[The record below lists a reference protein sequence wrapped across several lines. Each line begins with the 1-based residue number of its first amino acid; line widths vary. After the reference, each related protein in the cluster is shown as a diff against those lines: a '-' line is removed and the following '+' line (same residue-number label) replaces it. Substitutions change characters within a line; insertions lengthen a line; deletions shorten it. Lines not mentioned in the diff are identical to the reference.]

1 MYQVFA
7 QIQLAS
13 SIVKENI
20 KFSLKA
26 RILHHEGK
34 RKPLRKIL
42 KIMLISIS
50 TIITVMVVFLATVY
64 FVNLVS
70 NEREKGKLEDYGQKV
85 MVDGKQMNVLI
96 QGDGKETIVLL
107 PGYGTASPV
116 LDFKPLVKEL
126 SPYYRV
132 VVIEPFGYGLS
143 DDTDKVRTSQNYVD
157 EIHEC
162 LQKLNI
168 KKYTLMGHSISG
180 IYGLEYVNQYE
191 KEVQAFVGIDSSVPK
206 QETDEL
212 PVSSLQL
219 LNQSGLYRLLLKVN
233 PDQLV
238 MPKVDDQTKAQIK
251 MLTFRNFLDESQ
263 GSEADNFRNNFKNAQ
278 RLHFPKKL
286 PVVFYLA
293 DQTEKETPSWKP
305 MHEDLLKNVD
315 HGKVVTFKG
324 GHYLHHTRSKEIS
337 ADFKGF
343 LSNIESHR

>member
-1 MYQVFA
+1 
-7 QIQLAS
+7 
-13 SIVKENI
+13 
-20 KFSLKA
+20 
-26 RILHHEGK
+26 
-34 RKPLRKIL
+34 
-42 KIMLISIS
+42 MLIALC
-50 TIITVMVVFLATVY
+50 TILTVLVVFVASVY
-64 FVNLVS
+64 VVNLIS
-70 NEREKGKLEDYGQKV
+70 KEREQGKIEAYGQKV
-85 MVDGKQMNVLI
+85 LVDGKQMNVLM

-143 DDTDKVRTSQNYVD
+143 DDTDKARTSQNIVD

-168 KKYTLMGHSISG
+168 KKYTLMGHSIAG

-191 KEVQAFVGIDSSVPK
+191 KEVQAFVGIDTSVPK

-219 LNQSGLYRLLLKVN
+219 LNQSGFYRLLLKVKT
-233 PDQLV
+233 DQLV
-238 MPKVDDQTKAQIK
+238 MPNVDQQTKDQIK
-251 MLTFRNFLDESQ
+251 MLTFRNFLNESQ
-263 GSEADNFRNNFKNAQ
+263 ASEAENFTNNFKNAE
-278 RLHFPKKL
+278 RLHFPKRL

-293 DQTEKETPSWKP
+293 DQTEEETPSWKP
-305 MHEDLLKNVD
+305 MHEELLKHVD

-324 GHYLHHTRSKEIS
+324 GHYLHHTKSKEI
-337 ADFKGF
+337 ADDVREF
-343 LSNIESHR
+343 LSNNERSR

>member
-1 MYQVFA
+1 M
-7 QIQLAS
+7 
-13 SIVKENI
+13 KGRE
-20 KFSLKA
+20 
-26 RILHHEGK
+26 
-34 RKPLRKIL
+34 KPMKKIL
-42 KIMLISIS
+42 RIMLISIC
-50 TIITVMVVFLATVY
+50 TLITVMVVFLATVY
-64 FVNLVS
+64 FVNLIS
-70 NEREKGKLEDYGQKV
+70 NEREKGKIEAYGQKV
-85 MVDGKQMNVLI
+85 LVDGKQMNVLI

-116 LDFKPLVKEL
+116 LDFMPLVNEL

-143 DDTDKVRTSQNYVD
+143 DDTDKVRTSQNIVD

-168 KKYTLMGHSISG
+168 KRYTLMGHSIFG
-180 IYGLEYVNQYE
+180 IYGLEYVNQHE
-191 KEVQAFVGIDSSVPK
+191 KEVKAFVGIDNSVPK

-219 LNQSGLYRLLLKVN
+219 LHQSGFYRLIVKMN

-238 MPKVDDQTKAQIK
+238 MPNVDDQTKDQIK

-263 GSEADNFRNNFKNAQ
+263 ASEAENITNNFKNAQ
-278 RLHFPKKL
+278 RLHLPKNL

-293 DQTEKETPSWKP
+293 DETEEETTSWKP
-305 MHEDLLKNVD
+305 MHEDLLKNVE

-324 GHYLHHTRSKEIS
+324 GHYLHHTKSKEI
-337 ADFKGF
+337 ADGVRGF
-343 LSNIESHR
+343 LSNIERSC

>member
-1 MYQVFA
+1 MKK
-7 QIQLAS
+7 L
-13 SIVKENI
+13 
-20 KFSLKA
+20 
-26 RILHHEGK
+26 
-34 RKPLRKIL
+34 L
-42 KIMLISIS
+42 KIMLIVLC
-50 TIITVMVVFLATVY
+50 TILTVLVVFVASVY
-64 FVNLVS
+64 VVNLIS
-70 NEREKGKLEDYGQKV
+70 KEREQGKIEAYGQKV
-85 MVDGKQMNVLI
+85 LVDGKQMNVLI

-116 LDFKPLVKEL
+116 LDFKSLVKKL

-143 DDTDKVRTSQNYVD
+143 DDTDKARTSQNIVD

-191 KEVQAFVGIDSSVPK
+191 KEVQAFVGIDTSVPK

-219 LNQSGLYRLLLKVN
+219 LHQSGFYRLIVKMN

-263 GSEADNFRNNFKNAQ
+263 ASEAENFRNNFKNAQ

-293 DQTEKETPSWKP
+293 DQTEEETPSWKP
-305 MHEDLLKNVD
+305 MHEELMKNVD

-324 GHYLHHTRSKEIS
+324 GHYLHHTKSKEI
-337 ADFKGF
+337 ADDVREF
-343 LSNIESHR
+343 LSNNERSR

>member
-1 MYQVFA
+1 M
-7 QIQLAS
+7 
-13 SIVKENI
+13 K
-20 KFSLKA
+20 
-26 RILHHEGK
+26 
-34 RKPLRKIL
+34 KIL
-42 KIMLISIS
+42 RIMLISIC
-50 TIITVMVVFLATVY
+50 TLITVMVVFLATVY
-64 FVNLVS
+64 FVNLIS
-70 NEREKGKLEDYGQKV
+70 NEREKGKIEAYGQKV
-85 MVDGKQMNVLI
+85 LVDGKQMNVLI

-116 LDFKPLVKEL
+116 LDFMPLVNEL

-143 DDTDKVRTSQNYVD
+143 DDTDKVRTSQNIVD

-168 KKYTLMGHSISG
+168 KKYTLMGHSIFG

-191 KEVQAFVGIDSSVPK
+191 KEVKAFVGIDNSVPK

-238 MPKVDDQTKAQIK
+238 MPNVDDQTKDQIK

-263 GSEADNFRNNFKNAQ
+263 ASEAENITNNFKNAQ
-278 RLHFPKKL
+278 RLHFPKNL

-293 DQTEKETPSWKP
+293 DETEEETPSWKP

-324 GHYLHHTRSKEIS
+324 GHYLHHTKSKEIA
-337 ADFKGF
+337 ADFREF
-343 LSNIESHR
+343 LSINESHR

>member
-1 MYQVFA
+1 MKK
-7 QIQLAS
+7 L
-13 SIVKENI
+13 
-20 KFSLKA
+20 
-26 RILHHEGK
+26 
-34 RKPLRKIL
+34 L
-42 KIMLISIS
+42 KIMLIALC
-50 TIITVMVVFLATVY
+50 TILTVLVVFVASVY
-64 FVNLVS
+64 VVNLIS
-70 NEREKGKLEDYGQKV
+70 NEREQGKIEDYGQKV
-85 MVDGKQMNVLI
+85 LVDGKQMNVLI

-116 LDFKPLVKEL
+116 LDFEPLVKEL

-143 DDTDKVRTSQNYVD
+143 DDTDKVRTSQNIVD

-191 KEVQAFVGIDSSVPK
+191 KEVQAFVGIDTSVPQ

-219 LNQSGLYRLLLKVN
+219 LNQSGFYRLLLKVN

-238 MPKVDDQTKAQIK
+238 MPNVDQQTKDQIK
-251 MLTFRNFLDESQ
+251 MLTFRNFLNESQ
-263 GSEADNFRNNFKNAQ
+263 ASEAENFTNNFKNAE
-278 RLHFPKKL
+278 RLHFPKRL

-293 DQTEKETPSWKP
+293 DQTEEETPSWKP
-305 MHEDLLKNVD
+305 MHEELMKNVD

-324 GHYLHHTRSKEIS
+324 GHYLHHTKSKEI
-337 ADFKGF
+337 ADDVREF
-343 LSNIESHR
+343 LSNNERSR

>member
-1 MYQVFA
+1 MKK
-7 QIQLAS
+7 L
-13 SIVKENI
+13 
-20 KFSLKA
+20 
-26 RILHHEGK
+26 
-34 RKPLRKIL
+34 L
-42 KIMLISIS
+42 KIMLIALC
-50 TIITVMVVFLATVY
+50 TILTVLVVFVASVY
-64 FVNLVS
+64 VVNLIS
-70 NEREKGKLEDYGQKV
+70 NEREQGKIEDYGQKV
-85 MVDGKQMNVLI
+85 LVDGKQMNVLI

-116 LDFKPLVKEL
+116 LDFEPLVKEL

-143 DDTDKVRTSQNYVD
+143 DDTDKVRTSQNIVD

-168 KKYTLMGHSISG
+168 KKYTLMGHSIAG

-191 KEVQAFVGIDSSVPK
+191 KEVQAFVGIDTSVPK

-219 LNQSGLYRLLLKVN
+219 LHQSGFYRLIVKMN
-233 PDQLV
+233 PEQLV

-263 GSEADNFRNNFKNAQ
+263 ASEAENFRNNFKNAQ

-286 PVVFYLA
+286 PVAFYLA
-293 DQTEKETPSWKP
+293 DQTEKETPNWKP
-305 MHEDLLKNVD
+305 MHEELLKNVD
-315 HGKVVTFKG
+315 HGKIVTFKG
-324 GHYLHHTRSKEIS
+324 GHYLHHTKSKEI
-337 ADFKGF
+337 ADDVREF
-343 LSNIESHR
+343 LSNNERSR

>member
-1 MYQVFA
+1 M
-7 QIQLAS
+7 
-13 SIVKENI
+13 K
-20 KFSLKA
+20 
-26 RILHHEGK
+26 
-34 RKPLRKIL
+34 KIL
-42 KIMLISIS
+42 RIMLISIC
-50 TIITVMVVFLATVY
+50 TLITVMVVFLATVY
-64 FVNLVS
+64 FVNLIS
-70 NEREKGKLEDYGQKV
+70 NEREKGKIEAYGQKV
-85 MVDGKQMNVLI
+85 LVDGKQMNVLI
-96 QGDGKETIVLL
+96 QGDGKETIILL

-116 LDFKPLVKEL
+116 LDFMPLVNEL

-143 DDTDKVRTSQNYVD
+143 DDTDKVRTSQNIVD

-168 KKYTLMGHSISG
+168 KRYTLMGHSIFG

-191 KEVQAFVGIDSSVPK
+191 KEVKAFVGIDNSVPK

-219 LNQSGLYRLLLKVN
+219 LHQSGFYRLIVKMN

-238 MPKVDDQTKAQIK
+238 MPNVDDQTKDQIK

-263 GSEADNFRNNFKNAQ
+263 ASEAENITNNFKNAQ
-278 RLHFPKKL
+278 RLHFPKNL

-293 DQTEKETPSWKP
+293 DETEEETPSWKP

-324 GHYLHHTRSKEIS
+324 GHYLHHTKSKEIA
-337 ADFKGF
+337 ADFREF
-343 LSNIESHR
+343 LSINESHR

>member
-20 KFSLKA
+20 KCSLKA

-34 RKPLRKIL
+34 RNRLKKIL

-64 FVNLVS
+64 FVNLIS
-70 NEREKGKLEDYGQKV
+70 NEREKGKIEDYGQKV

-96 QGDGKETIVLL
+96 QGDGKETIVLI

-191 KEVQAFVGIDSSVPK
+191 KEVQAFVGIDSSVPR

-219 LNQSGLYRLLLKVN
+219 LNQSGFYRLLLKVK

-251 MLTFRNFLDESQ
+251 MLTFRNFMDESQ
-263 GSEADNFRNNFKNAQ
+263 ASEADNFRNNFKNAQ

-315 HGKVVTFKG
+315 DGKVVTFKG
-324 GHYLHHTRSKEIS
+324 GHYLHHTRSKEIA

-343 LSNIESHR
+343 LSEIESNR

>member
-1 MYQVFA
+1 
-7 QIQLAS
+7 
-13 SIVKENI
+13 
-20 KFSLKA
+20 
-26 RILHHEGK
+26 
-34 RKPLRKIL
+34 
-42 KIMLISIS
+42 MLIALC
-50 TIITVMVVFLATVY
+50 TILTVLVVFVASVY
-64 FVNLVS
+64 VVNLIS
-70 NEREKGKLEDYGQKV
+70 NEREQGKIEDYGQKV
-85 MVDGKQMNVLI
+85 LVDGKQMNVLI

-116 LDFKPLVKEL
+116 LDFEPLVKEL

-143 DDTDKVRTSQNYVD
+143 DDTDKVRTSQNIVD

-191 KEVQAFVGIDSSVPK
+191 KEVQAFVGIDTSVPQ

-219 LNQSGLYRLLLKVN
+219 LNQSGFYRLLLKVN

-238 MPKVDDQTKAQIK
+238 MPNVDQQTKDQIK
-251 MLTFRNFLDESQ
+251 MLTFRNFLNESQ
-263 GSEADNFRNNFKNAQ
+263 ASEAENFTNNFKNAE
-278 RLHFPKKL
+278 RLHFPKRL

-293 DQTEKETPSWKP
+293 DQTEEETPSWKP
-305 MHEDLLKNVD
+305 MHEELMKNVD

-324 GHYLHHTRSKEIS
+324 GHYLHHTKSKEI
-337 ADFKGF
+337 ADDVREF
-343 LSNIESHR
+343 LSNNERSR

>member
-1 MYQVFA
+1 MKK
-7 QIQLAS
+7 L
-13 SIVKENI
+13 
-20 KFSLKA
+20 
-26 RILHHEGK
+26 
-34 RKPLRKIL
+34 L
-42 KIMLISIS
+42 KIMLIALC
-50 TIITVMVVFLATVY
+50 TILTVLVVFVASVY
-64 FVNLVS
+64 VVNLIS
-70 NEREKGKLEDYGQKV
+70 NEREQGKIEAYGQKV
-85 MVDGKQMNVLI
+85 LVDGKQMNVLI

-143 DDTDKVRTSQNYVD
+143 DDTDKARTSQNIVD

-191 KEVQAFVGIDSSVPK
+191 KEVQAFVGIDTSVPK

-219 LNQSGLYRLLLKVN
+219 LHQSGFYRLIVKMN
-233 PDQLV
+233 PEQLV

-263 GSEADNFRNNFKNAQ
+263 ASEAENFRNNFKNAQ

-286 PVVFYLA
+286 PVAFYLA
-293 DQTEKETPSWKP
+293 DQTEKETPNWKP
-305 MHEDLLKNVD
+305 MHEELLKNVD

-324 GHYLHHTRSKEIS
+324 GHYLHHTKSKEI
-337 ADFKGF
+337 ADDVREF
-343 LSNIESHR
+343 LSNNERSR

>member
-1 MYQVFA
+1 
-7 QIQLAS
+7 
-13 SIVKENI
+13 
-20 KFSLKA
+20 
-26 RILHHEGK
+26 
-34 RKPLRKIL
+34 
-42 KIMLISIS
+42 MLIALC
-50 TIITVMVVFLATVY
+50 TILTVLVVFVASVY
-64 FVNLVS
+64 VVNLIS
-70 NEREKGKLEDYGQKV
+70 EEREQGKIEAYGQKV
-85 MVDGKQMNVLI
+85 LVDGKQMNVLI

-143 DDTDKVRTSQNYVD
+143 DDTDKARTSQNIVD

-191 KEVQAFVGIDSSVPK
+191 KEVQAFVGIDTSVPQ

-219 LNQSGLYRLLLKVN
+219 LNQSGFYRLLLKVN

-238 MPKVDDQTKAQIK
+238 MPNVDQQTKDQIK
-251 MLTFRNFLDESQ
+251 MLTFRNFLNESQ
-263 GSEADNFRNNFKNAQ
+263 ASEAENFTNNFKNAE
-278 RLHFPKKL
+278 RLHFPKRL

-293 DQTEKETPSWKP
+293 DQTEEETPSWKP
-305 MHEDLLKNVD
+305 MHEELLKNVD

-324 GHYLHHTRSKEIS
+324 GHYLHHTKSKEI
-337 ADFKGF
+337 ADDVREF
-343 LSNIESHR
+343 LSNNERSR

>member
-1 MYQVFA
+1 MKK
-7 QIQLAS
+7 L
-13 SIVKENI
+13 
-20 KFSLKA
+20 
-26 RILHHEGK
+26 
-34 RKPLRKIL
+34 L
-42 KIMLISIS
+42 KIMLIALC
-50 TIITVMVVFLATVY
+50 TILTVLAVFVASVY
-64 FVNLVS
+64 VVNLIS
-70 NEREKGKLEDYGQKV
+70 KEREQGKIEAYGQKV
-85 MVDGKQMNVLI
+85 LVDGKHMNVLI

-126 SPYYRV
+126 SPDYRV

-143 DDTDKVRTSQNYVD
+143 DDTDKARTSQNIVD

-168 KKYTLMGHSISG
+168 KKYTLMGHSIAG

-191 KEVQAFVGIDSSVPK
+191 KEVQAFVGIDTSVPQ

-219 LNQSGLYRLLLKVN
+219 LNQSGFYRLLLKVN

-238 MPKVDDQTKAQIK
+238 MPNVDQQMKDQIK
-251 MLTFRNFLDESQ
+251 MLTFRNFLNESQ
-263 GSEADNFRNNFKNAQ
+263 ASEAENFTNNFKNAE
-278 RLHFPKKL
+278 RLHFPKRL

-293 DQTEKETPSWKP
+293 NQTEEETPSWKP
-305 MHEDLLKNVD
+305 MHEELLKNVD

-324 GHYLHHTRSKEIS
+324 GHYLHHTKSKEI
-337 ADFKGF
+337 ADDVREF
-343 LSNIESHR
+343 LSNNERSR

>member
-1 MYQVFA
+1 
-7 QIQLAS
+7 
-13 SIVKENI
+13 
-20 KFSLKA
+20 
-26 RILHHEGK
+26 
-34 RKPLRKIL
+34 
-42 KIMLISIS
+42 MLIALC
-50 TIITVMVVFLATVY
+50 TILTVLAVFVASVY
-64 FVNLVS
+64 VVNLIS
-70 NEREKGKLEDYGQKV
+70 KEREQGKIEAYGQKV
-85 MVDGKQMNVLI
+85 LVDGKHMNVLI

-126 SPYYRV
+126 SPDYRV

-143 DDTDKVRTSQNYVD
+143 DDTDKARTSQNIVD

-168 KKYTLMGHSISG
+168 KKYTLMGHSIAG

-191 KEVQAFVGIDSSVPK
+191 KEVQAFVGIDTSVPQ

-219 LNQSGLYRLLLKVN
+219 LNQSGFYRLLLKVN

-238 MPKVDDQTKAQIK
+238 MPNVDQQMKDQIK
-251 MLTFRNFLDESQ
+251 MLTFRNFLNESQ
-263 GSEADNFRNNFKNAQ
+263 ASEAENFTNNFKNAE
-278 RLHFPKKL
+278 RLHFPKRL

-293 DQTEKETPSWKP
+293 NQTEEETPSWKP
-305 MHEDLLKNVD
+305 MHEELLKNVD

-324 GHYLHHTRSKEIS
+324 GHYLHHTKSKEI
-337 ADFKGF
+337 ADDVREF
-343 LSNIESHR
+343 LSNNERSR

>member
-1 MYQVFA
+1 MKK
-7 QIQLAS
+7 L
-13 SIVKENI
+13 
-20 KFSLKA
+20 
-26 RILHHEGK
+26 
-34 RKPLRKIL
+34 L
-42 KIMLISIS
+42 KIMLIVLC
-50 TIITVMVVFLATVY
+50 TILTVLVVFVASVY
-64 FVNLVS
+64 VVNLIS
-70 NEREKGKLEDYGQKV
+70 KEREQGKIEAYGQKV
-85 MVDGKQMNVLI
+85 LVDGKQMNVLI

-143 DDTDKVRTSQNYVD
+143 DDTDKARTSQNIVD

-191 KEVQAFVGIDSSVPK
+191 KEVQAFVGIDTSVPK

-219 LNQSGLYRLLLKVN
+219 LHQSGFYRLIVKMN
-233 PDQLV
+233 PEQLV
-238 MPKVDDQTKAQIK
+238 MPNVDQQTKDQIK
-251 MLTFRNFLDESQ
+251 MLTFRNFLNESQ
-263 GSEADNFRNNFKNAQ
+263 ASEAGNFTNNFKNAE
-278 RLHFPKKL
+278 RLHFPKRL

-293 DQTEKETPSWKP
+293 DQTEEETPSWKP
-305 MHEDLLKNVD
+305 MHEELLKNVD

-324 GHYLHHTRSKEIS
+324 GHYLHHTKSKEI
-337 ADFKGF
+337 ADDVREF
-343 LSNIESHR
+343 LSNNERSR

>member
-1 MYQVFA
+1 M
-7 QIQLAS
+7 
-13 SIVKENI
+13 K
-20 KFSLKA
+20 
-26 RILHHEGK
+26 
-34 RKPLRKIL
+34 KIL
-42 KIMLISIS
+42 RIMLISIG

-64 FVNLVS
+64 FVNLIS
-70 NEREKGKLEDYGQKV
+70 NEREKGKIEAYGQKV
-85 MVDGKQMNVLI
+85 LVDGKQMNVLI

-116 LDFKPLVKEL
+116 LDFEPLVKEL

-143 DDTDKVRTSQNYVD
+143 DDTDKARTSQNIVD

-191 KEVQAFVGIDSSVPK
+191 KEVQAFVGIDTSVPK

-219 LNQSGLYRLLLKVN
+219 LNQSGFYRLLLKVN

-238 MPKVDDQTKAQIK
+238 MPNVDQQTKDQIK
-251 MLTFRNFLDESQ
+251 MLTFRNFLNESQ
-263 GSEADNFRNNFKNAQ
+263 ASEAENFTNNFQNAE
-278 RLHFPKKL
+278 RLHFPKRL

-293 DQTEKETPSWKP
+293 DQTEEETPSWKP
-305 MHEDLLKNVD
+305 MHEELLKNVD
-315 HGKVVTFKG
+315 NGKVVTFKG
-324 GHYLHHTRSKEIS
+324 GHYLHHTKSKEI
-337 ADFKGF
+337 ADDVRSF
-343 LSNIESHR
+343 LSNIERSR

>member
-1 MYQVFA
+1 M
-7 QIQLAS
+7 
-13 SIVKENI
+13 K
-20 KFSLKA
+20 
-26 RILHHEGK
+26 
-34 RKPLRKIL
+34 KIL
-42 KIMLISIS
+42 RIMLISIC
-50 TIITVMVVFLATVY
+50 TIVTVMVVFLAAVY
-64 FVNLVS
+64 FVNLIS
-70 NEREKGKLEDYGQKV
+70 NEREKGKIEDYGQKV
-85 MVDGKQMNVLI
+85 LVDGKQMNVLI

-116 LDFKPLVKEL
+116 LDFMPLVNEL

-143 DDTDKVRTSQNYVD
+143 DDTDKVRTSQNIVD

-168 KKYTLMGHSISG
+168 KKYTLMGHSIFG

-191 KEVQAFVGIDSSVPK
+191 KEVKAFVGIDNSVPK

-219 LNQSGLYRLLLKVN
+219 LHQSGFYRLIVKMN

-238 MPKVDDQTKAQIK
+238 MPNVDDQTKDQIK

-263 GSEADNFRNNFKNAQ
+263 ASEAENFRNNFKNAQ
-278 RLHFPKKL
+278 RLHFPKNL

-293 DQTEKETPSWKP
+293 DETEEETPSWKP
-305 MHEDLLKNVD
+305 MHEDLLKKVD

-324 GHYLHHTRSKEIS
+324 GHYLHHTKSKEIA
-337 ADFKGF
+337 ADFREF
-343 LSNIESHR
+343 LSINESHR

>member
-1 MYQVFA
+1 M
-7 QIQLAS
+7 
-13 SIVKENI
+13 K
-20 KFSLKA
+20 
-26 RILHHEGK
+26 
-34 RKPLRKIL
+34 KIL
-42 KIMLISIS
+42 RIMLISIG

-64 FVNLVS
+64 FVNLIS
-70 NEREKGKLEDYGQKV
+70 NEREKGKIEAYGQKV
-85 MVDGKQMNVLI
+85 LVDGKQMNVLV

-143 DDTDKVRTSQNYVD
+143 DDTDKARTSQNIVD

-191 KEVQAFVGIDSSVPK
+191 KEVQAFVGIDTSVPK

-219 LNQSGLYRLLLKVN
+219 LNQSGFYRLLLKVN

-238 MPKVDDQTKAQIK
+238 MPNVDQQTKDQIK
-251 MLTFRNFLDESQ
+251 MLTFRNFLNESQ
-263 GSEADNFRNNFKNAQ
+263 ASEAENFTNNFQNAE
-278 RLHFPKKL
+278 RLHFPKRL

-293 DQTEKETPSWKP
+293 DQTEEETPNWKP
-305 MHEDLLKNVD
+305 MHEELLKNVD
-315 HGKVVTFKG
+315 NGKVVTFKG
-324 GHYLHHTRSKEIS
+324 GHYLHHTKSKEI
-337 ADFKGF
+337 ADDVRSF
-343 LSNIESHR
+343 LSNIERSR

>member
-1 MYQVFA
+1 MKK
-7 QIQLAS
+7 L
-13 SIVKENI
+13 
-20 KFSLKA
+20 
-26 RILHHEGK
+26 
-34 RKPLRKIL
+34 L
-42 KIMLISIS
+42 KIMLIALC
-50 TIITVMVVFLATVY
+50 TILTVLVVFVASVY
-64 FVNLVS
+64 VVNLIS
-70 NEREKGKLEDYGQKV
+70 KEREQGKIEAYGQKV
-85 MVDGKQMNVLI
+85 LVDGKQMNVLI

-143 DDTDKVRTSQNYVD
+143 DDTDKVRTSQNIVD

-191 KEVQAFVGIDSSVPK
+191 KEVQAFVGIDTSVPK

-219 LNQSGLYRLLLKVN
+219 LNQSGFYRLLLKVN

-238 MPKVDDQTKAQIK
+238 MPNVDQQTKDQIK
-251 MLTFRNFLDESQ
+251 MLTFRNFLNESQ
-263 GSEADNFRNNFKNAQ
+263 ASEAENFTNNFKTAE
-278 RLHFPKKL
+278 RLHFPKRL

-293 DQTEKETPSWKP
+293 DQTEEETPSWKP
-305 MHEDLLKNVD
+305 MHEELLKNVD

-324 GHYLHHTRSKEIS
+324 GHYLHHTKSKEI
-337 ADFKGF
+337 ADDVREF
-343 LSNIESHR
+343 LSNNERSR

>member
-1 MYQVFA
+1 MKK
-7 QIQLAS
+7 L
-13 SIVKENI
+13 
-20 KFSLKA
+20 
-26 RILHHEGK
+26 
-34 RKPLRKIL
+34 L
-42 KIMLISIS
+42 KIMLIVLC
-50 TIITVMVVFLATVY
+50 TILTVLVVFVASVY
-64 FVNLVS
+64 VVNLIS
-70 NEREKGKLEDYGQKV
+70 KEREQGKIEAYGQKV
-85 MVDGKQMNVLI
+85 LVDGKQMNVLI

-116 LDFKPLVKEL
+116 LDFKSLVKEL

-143 DDTDKVRTSQNYVD
+143 DDTDKARTSQNIVD

-191 KEVQAFVGIDSSVPK
+191 KEVQAFVGIDTSVPQ

-219 LNQSGLYRLLLKVN
+219 LNQSGFYRLLLKVN

-238 MPKVDDQTKAQIK
+238 MPNVDQQTKDQIK
-251 MLTFRNFLDESQ
+251 MLTFRNFLNESQ
-263 GSEADNFRNNFKNAQ
+263 ASEAENFTNNFKNAE
-278 RLHFPKKL
+278 RLHFPKRL

-293 DQTEKETPSWKP
+293 DQTEEETPSWKP
-305 MHEDLLKNVD
+305 MHEELMKNVD

-324 GHYLHHTRSKEIS
+324 GHYLHHTKSKEI
-337 ADFKGF
+337 ADDVRKF
-343 LSNIESHR
+343 LSNNERSR

>member
-263 GSEADNFRNNFKNAQ
+263 ASEADNFRNNFKNAQ

-315 HGKVVTFKG
+315 DGKVVTFKG
-324 GHYLHHTRSKEIS
+324 GHYLHHTRSKEIA

-343 LSNIESHR
+343 LSEIESNR

>member
-1 MYQVFA
+1 MKK
-7 QIQLAS
+7 L
-13 SIVKENI
+13 
-20 KFSLKA
+20 
-26 RILHHEGK
+26 
-34 RKPLRKIL
+34 L
-42 KIMLISIS
+42 KIMLIALC
-50 TIITVMVVFLATVY
+50 TILTVLVVFVSSVY
-64 FVNLVS
+64 VVNLIS
-70 NEREKGKLEDYGQKV
+70 KEREQGKIEAYGQKV
-85 MVDGKQMNVLI
+85 LVDGKQMNVLI

-143 DDTDKVRTSQNYVD
+143 DDTDKVRTSQNIVD

-191 KEVQAFVGIDSSVPK
+191 KEVQAFVGIDTSVPK

-219 LNQSGLYRLLLKVN
+219 LNQSGFYRLLLKVN

-238 MPKVDDQTKAQIK
+238 MPNVDQQTKDQIK
-251 MLTFRNFLDESQ
+251 MLTFRNFLNESQ
-263 GSEADNFRNNFKNAQ
+263 ASEAENFTNNFKTAE
-278 RLHFPKKL
+278 RLHFPKRL

-293 DQTEKETPSWKP
+293 DQTEKETPNWKP
-305 MHEDLLKNVD
+305 MHEELLKHVD

-324 GHYLHHTRSKEIS
+324 GHYLHHTKSKEI
-337 ADFKGF
+337 ADDVREF
-343 LSNIESHR
+343 LSNNERSR

>member
-1 MYQVFA
+1 M
-7 QIQLAS
+7 
-13 SIVKENI
+13 KGRE
-20 KFSLKA
+20 
-26 RILHHEGK
+26 
-34 RKPLRKIL
+34 KPMKKIL
-42 KIMLISIS
+42 RIMLISIC
-50 TIITVMVVFLATVY
+50 TLITVMVVFLATVY
-64 FVNLVS
+64 FVNLIS
-70 NEREKGKLEDYGQKV
+70 NEREKGKIEDYGQKV
-85 MVDGKQMNVLI
+85 LVDGKQMNVLI

-116 LDFKPLVKEL
+116 LDFMPLVNEL

-143 DDTDKVRTSQNYVD
+143 DDTDKVRTSQNIVD

-168 KKYTLMGHSISG
+168 KRYTLMGHSIFG

-191 KEVQAFVGIDSSVPK
+191 KEVKAFVGIDNSVPK

-219 LNQSGLYRLLLKVN
+219 LHQSGFYRLIVKMN

-238 MPKVDDQTKAQIK
+238 MPNVDDQTKDQIK
-251 MLTFRNFLDESQ
+251 MLTFRNFLDKSQ
-263 GSEADNFRNNFKNAQ
+263 ASEAENFRNNFNNAQ
-278 RLHFPKKL
+278 RLHFPKNL

-293 DQTEKETPSWKP
+293 NETEEETPSWKP

-315 HGKVVTFKG
+315 HGKVVTFEG
-324 GHYLHHTRSKEIS
+324 GHYLHHTKSKEIA
-337 ADFKGF
+337 ADFREF
-343 LSNIESHR
+343 LSINESHR

>member
-1 MYQVFA
+1 M
-7 QIQLAS
+7 
-13 SIVKENI
+13 KGRE
-20 KFSLKA
+20 
-26 RILHHEGK
+26 
-34 RKPLRKIL
+34 KPMKKIL
-42 KIMLISIS
+42 RIMLISIC
-50 TIITVMVVFLATVY
+50 TLITVMVVFLATVY
-64 FVNLVS
+64 FVNLIS
-70 NEREKGKLEDYGQKV
+70 NEREKGKIEDYGQKV
-85 MVDGKQMNVLI
+85 LVDGKQMNVLI

-116 LDFKPLVKEL
+116 LDFMPLVNEL

-143 DDTDKVRTSQNYVD
+143 DDTDKVRTSQNIVD

-168 KKYTLMGHSISG
+168 KRYTLMGHSIFG

-191 KEVQAFVGIDSSVPK
+191 KEVKAFVGIDNSVPK

-219 LNQSGLYRLLLKVN
+219 LHQSGFYRLIVKMN

-238 MPKVDDQTKAQIK
+238 MPNVDDQTKDQIK
-251 MLTFRNFLDESQ
+251 MLTFRNFLDKSQ
-263 GSEADNFRNNFKNAQ
+263 ASEAENFRHNFKNAQ
-278 RLHFPKKL
+278 RLHFPKNL

-293 DQTEKETPSWKP
+293 DETEEETPSWKP

-324 GHYLHHTRSKEIS
+324 GHYLHHTKSKEIA
-337 ADFKGF
+337 ADFREF
-343 LSNIESHR
+343 LSINESHR

>member
-1 MYQVFA
+1 M
-7 QIQLAS
+7 
-13 SIVKENI
+13 K
-20 KFSLKA
+20 
-26 RILHHEGK
+26 
-34 RKPLRKIL
+34 KIL
-42 KIMLISIS
+42 RIMLISIC

-64 FVNLVS
+64 FVNLIS
-70 NEREKGKLEDYGQKV
+70 NEREKGKIEAYGQKV
-85 MVDGKQMNVLI
+85 LVDGKQMNVLI

-116 LDFKPLVKEL
+116 LDFKPLVDEL

-143 DDTDKVRTSQNYVD
+143 DDTDKARTSQNIVD

-168 KKYTLMGHSISG
+168 NEYTLMGHSIFG

-191 KEVQAFVGIDSSVPK
+191 KEVKAFVGIDNSVPK

-238 MPKVDDQTKAQIK
+238 MPKVDDQTKDQIK
-251 MLTFRNFLDESQ
+251 MLTFRNFMDESQ
-263 GSEADNFRNNFKNAQ
+263 ASEAENFRNNFKNAQ

-293 DQTEKETPSWKP
+293 DQTEKETPNWKP
-305 MHEDLLKNVD
+305 MHEELLKNVD

-324 GHYLHHTRSKEIS
+324 GHYLHHTKSKEI
-337 ADFKGF
+337 ADDFREF
-343 LSNIESHR
+343 LSNNESHR

>member
-1 MYQVFA
+1 MKK
-7 QIQLAS
+7 L
-13 SIVKENI
+13 
-20 KFSLKA
+20 
-26 RILHHEGK
+26 
-34 RKPLRKIL
+34 L
-42 KIMLISIS
+42 KIMLIALC
-50 TIITVMVVFLATVY
+50 TILTVLVVFVASVY
-64 FVNLVS
+64 VVNLIS
-70 NEREKGKLEDYGQKV
+70 KEREQGKIEAYGQKV
-85 MVDGKQMNVLI
+85 LVDGKQMNVLI

-143 DDTDKVRTSQNYVD
+143 DDTDKVRTSQNIVD

-191 KEVQAFVGIDSSVPK
+191 KEVQAFVGIDTSVPK

-219 LNQSGLYRLLLKVN
+219 LNQSGFYRLLLKVN

-238 MPKVDDQTKAQIK
+238 MPNVDQQTKDQIK
-251 MLTFRNFLDESQ
+251 MLTFRNFLNESQ
-263 GSEADNFRNNFKNAQ
+263 ASEAENFTNNFKNAE
-278 RLHFPKKL
+278 RLHFPKRL

-293 DQTEKETPSWKP
+293 DQTEEETPSWKP
-305 MHEDLLKNVD
+305 MHEELLKNVD

-324 GHYLHHTRSKEIS
+324 GHYLHHTKSKEI
-337 ADFKGF
+337 ADDVREF
-343 LSNIESHR
+343 LSNNERSR

>member
-1 MYQVFA
+1 MKK
-7 QIQLAS
+7 L
-13 SIVKENI
+13 
-20 KFSLKA
+20 
-26 RILHHEGK
+26 
-34 RKPLRKIL
+34 L
-42 KIMLISIS
+42 KIMLIALC
-50 TIITVMVVFLATVY
+50 TILTVLVVFVASVY
-64 FVNLVS
+64 VVNLIS
-70 NEREKGKLEDYGQKV
+70 NEREQGKIEAYGQKV
-85 MVDGKQMNVLI
+85 LVDGKQMNVLI

-143 DDTDKVRTSQNYVD
+143 DDTDKVRTSQNIVD

-191 KEVQAFVGIDSSVPK
+191 KEVQAFVGIDTSVPK

-219 LNQSGLYRLLLKVN
+219 LHQSGFYRLIVKMN
-233 PDQLV
+233 PEQLV

-263 GSEADNFRNNFKNAQ
+263 ASEAENFRNNFKNAQ

-286 PVVFYLA
+286 PVAFYLA
-293 DQTEKETPSWKP
+293 DQTEKETPNWKP
-305 MHEDLLKNVD
+305 MHEELLKNVD
-315 HGKVVTFKG
+315 HGKIVTFKG
-324 GHYLHHTRSKEIS
+324 GHYLHHTKSKEI
-337 ADFKGF
+337 ADGVREF
-343 LSNIESHR
+343 LSNNERSR

>member
-1 MYQVFA
+1 MKK
-7 QIQLAS
+7 L
-13 SIVKENI
+13 
-20 KFSLKA
+20 
-26 RILHHEGK
+26 
-34 RKPLRKIL
+34 L
-42 KIMLISIS
+42 KIMLIALC
-50 TIITVMVVFLATVY
+50 TILTVLVVFVSSVY
-64 FVNLVS
+64 VVNLIS
-70 NEREKGKLEDYGQKV
+70 KEREQGKIEAYGQKV
-85 MVDGKQMNVLI
+85 LVDGKQMNVLI

-143 DDTDKVRTSQNYVD
+143 DDTDKVRTSQNIVD

-191 KEVQAFVGIDSSVPK
+191 KEVQAFVGIDTSVPK

-219 LNQSGLYRLLLKVN
+219 LNQSGFYRLLLKVN

-238 MPKVDDQTKAQIK
+238 MPNVDQQTKDQIK
-251 MLTFRNFLDESQ
+251 MLTFRNFLNESQ
-263 GSEADNFRNNFKNAQ
+263 ASEAENFTNNFKNAE
-278 RLHFPKKL
+278 RLHFPKRL

-293 DQTEKETPSWKP
+293 DQTEEETPSWKP
-305 MHEDLLKNVD
+305 MHEELLKNVD

-324 GHYLHHTRSKEIS
+324 GHYLHHTKSKEI
-337 ADFKGF
+337 ADDVRGF
-343 LSNIESHR
+343 YRTTSVHVSVLPPQLLF

>member
-1 MYQVFA
+1 
-7 QIQLAS
+7 
-13 SIVKENI
+13 
-20 KFSLKA
+20 
-26 RILHHEGK
+26 
-34 RKPLRKIL
+34 
-42 KIMLISIS
+42 MLIALC
-50 TIITVMVVFLATVY
+50 TILTVLVVFVASVY
-64 FVNLVS
+64 VVNLIS
-70 NEREKGKLEDYGQKV
+70 KEREQGKIEAYGQKV
-85 MVDGKQMNVLI
+85 LVDGKQMNVLI

-143 DDTDKVRTSQNYVD
+143 DDTDKVRTSQNIVD

-168 KKYTLMGHSISG
+168 KKYTLMGHSIAG

-191 KEVQAFVGIDSSVPK
+191 KEVQAFVGIDTSVPK

-219 LNQSGLYRLLLKVN
+219 LNQSGFYRLLLKVKT
-233 PDQLV
+233 DQLV
-238 MPKVDDQTKAQIK
+238 MPNVDQQTKDQIK
-251 MLTFRNFLDESQ
+251 MLTFRNFLNESQ
-263 GSEADNFRNNFKNAQ
+263 ASEAENFTNNFKNAE
-278 RLHFPKKL
+278 RLHFPKRL

-293 DQTEKETPSWKP
+293 DQTEEETPSWKP
-305 MHEDLLKNVD
+305 MHEELLKNVD

-324 GHYLHHTRSKEIS
+324 GHYLHHTKSKEI
-337 ADFKGF
+337 ADDVREF
-343 LSNIESHR
+343 LSNNERSR

>member
-1 MYQVFA
+1 M
-7 QIQLAS
+7 
-13 SIVKENI
+13 KGRE
-20 KFSLKA
+20 
-26 RILHHEGK
+26 
-34 RKPLRKIL
+34 KPMKKIL
-42 KIMLISIS
+42 RIMLISIC
-50 TIITVMVVFLATVY
+50 TLITVMVVFLATVY
-64 FVNLVS
+64 FVNLIS
-70 NEREKGKLEDYGQKV
+70 NEREKGKIEDYGQKV
-85 MVDGKQMNVLI
+85 LVDGKQMNVLI

-116 LDFKPLVKEL
+116 LDFMPLVNEL

-143 DDTDKVRTSQNYVD
+143 DDTDKGRTSQNIVD

-168 KKYTLMGHSISG
+168 KKYTLMGHSIFG

-191 KEVQAFVGIDSSVPK
+191 KEVKAFVGIDNSVPK

-219 LNQSGLYRLLLKVN
+219 LHQSGFYRLIVKMN

-238 MPKVDDQTKAQIK
+238 MPNVDDQTKDQIK
-251 MLTFRNFLDESQ
+251 MLTFRNFLDKSQ
-263 GSEADNFRNNFKNAQ
+263 ASEAENFRNNFNNAQ
-278 RLHFPKKL
+278 RLHFPKNL

-293 DQTEKETPSWKP
+293 NETEEETPSWKP
-305 MHEDLLKNVD
+305 MHEDLLKNVE

-324 GHYLHHTRSKEIS
+324 GHYLHHTKSKEIA
-337 ADFKGF
+337 ADFREF
-343 LSNIESHR
+343 LSINESHR

>member
-1 MYQVFA
+1 M
-7 QIQLAS
+7 
-13 SIVKENI
+13 K
-20 KFSLKA
+20 
-26 RILHHEGK
+26 
-34 RKPLRKIL
+34 KIL
-42 KIMLISIS
+42 RIMLISIC
-50 TIITVMVVFLATVY
+50 TLITVMVVFLATVY
-64 FVNLVS
+64 FVNLIS
-70 NEREKGKLEDYGQKV
+70 NEREKEKIEDYGQKV
-85 MVDGKQMNVLI
+85 LVDGKQMNVLI

-116 LDFKPLVKEL
+116 LDFMPLVNEL

-143 DDTDKVRTSQNYVD
+143 DDTDKVRTSQNIVD

-168 KKYTLMGHSISG
+168 KKYTLMGHSIFG

-191 KEVQAFVGIDSSVPK
+191 KEVKAFVGIDNSVPK

-219 LNQSGLYRLLLKVN
+219 LHQSGFYRLIVKMN

-238 MPKVDDQTKAQIK
+238 MPNVDDQTKDQIK
-251 MLTFRNFLDESQ
+251 MLTFRNVLDKSQ
-263 GSEADNFRNNFKNAQ
+263 ASEAENFRHNFKNAQ
-278 RLHFPKKL
+278 RLHFPKNL

-293 DQTEKETPSWKP
+293 DETEEETPSWKP

-324 GHYLHHTRSKEIS
+324 GHYLHHTKSKEIA
-337 ADFKGF
+337 ADFREF
-343 LSNIESHR
+343 LSINESHR